1 MLDPNDAS
9 KVIIASPE
17 SVAALATEQ
26 SMVSDGV
33 APQGVANYMEDESAI
48 TFMLHG
54 DAVFCRNWPYMYSL
68 GSDPRSKAK
77 TELVGVSPLPVVDEQ
92 HRTASCLGGDV
103 MLINASSEMKEEAW
117 EFIRFFDNEDNQKT
131 WALGAGRLP
140 TRKALYHDREVMEA
154 LPMIA
159 DAREALLNVRPRPVS
174 GRYSEMS
181 RVMALQF
188 NNVLRGNTMP
198 EEAIQTLQ
206 SELQQIVEQGQ

>member
-1 MLDPNDAS
+1 
-9 KVIIASPE
+9 
-17 SVAALATEQ
+17 
-26 SMVSDGV
+26 
-33 APQGVANYMEDESAI
+33 
-48 TFMLHG
+48 
-54 DAVFCRNWPYMYSL
+54 
-68 GSDPRSKAK
+68 
-77 TELVGVSPLPVVDEQ
+77 
-92 HRTASCLGGDV
+92 

-198 EEAIQTLQ
+198 EDAIQTLQ